1 MSLNKIL
8 VATNLTERS
17 DRALARALQLKPDA
31 LVLLHVV
38 SAGLPPEVA
47 AEQQKAAEAFLA
59 HRLRYETS
67 EGASDRSHTVLTGS
81 AFSTIIAE
89 AISDAAELII
99 IGKPGTH
106 PFSELFVGTTAER
119 VIRFSDR
126 PVLMVKQAESG
137 SYRRVLVAFDGS
149 EGAVRA
155 LQMAVA
161 IAPDAEFRVVHA
173 WWAPHVPLGDLEA
186 ARQAIHQENERIKML
201 IANAARQAVA
211 KCGGSP
217 KVVIDLVEG
226 NPYIVIANQSSWAD
240 LLAMGT
246 HSKGFLASTV
256 SIGKLARHL
265 LIEASCDV
273 LTSRP

>member
-38 SAGLPPEVA
+38 PAGLPPEFA
-47 AEQQKAAEAFLA
+47 AEQQKAAEALLA
-59 HRLRYETS
+59 RSLRC
-67 EGASDRSHTVLTGS
+67 EGSQPASDRSHTILTGS

-89 AISDAAELII
+89 AISHAAQLII
-99 IGKPGTH
+99 IGKPGTR
-106 PFSELFVGTTAER
+106 PFSELFIGTTAER

-126 PVLMVKQAESG
+126 PVLMVKRPESG
-137 SYRRVLVAFDGS
+137 PYRRVLVAFDGS
-149 EGAVRA
+149 EAAVRA
-155 LQMAVA
+155 LRTAVA

-173 WWAPHVPLGDLEA
+173 WWAPHAPLGDLEV
-186 ARQAIHQENERIKML
+186 ARKAIDQENERIKKL
-201 IANAARQAVA
+201 LADTASQALA
-211 KCGGSP
+211 KSGGSP
-217 KVVIDLVEG
+217 KVVIDLVED
-226 NPYIVIANQSSWAD
+226 NPYIVVANQSSWAD
-240 LLAMGT
+240 LLVMGT
-246 HSKGFLASTV
+246 HSKGQLANTV

>member
-17 DRALARALQLKPDA
+17 DRALARALQLRPDA

-38 SAGLPPEVA
+38 PAGLPPELA
-47 AEQQKAAEAFLA
+47 TEQQKAAETFLA
-59 HRLRYETS
+59 RRLHYETS
-67 EGASDRSHTVLTGS
+67 EGASHRSPTVLSGS

-89 AISDAAELII
+89 AISDAADLIA

-106 PFSELFVGTTAER
+106 PFSELFTGTTAER

-137 SYRRVLVAFDGS
+137 PYRRVLVAFDGS

-161 IAPDAEFRVVHA
+161 IAPDSEFRVVHA
-173 WWAPHVPLGDLEA
+173 WWAPHVPLDDLEA
-186 ARQAIHQENERIKML
+186 ARQAIDQQNERIKKL

-211 KCGGSP
+211 RCGGSP
-217 KVVIDLVEG
+217 KVVIDLVED

>member
-38 SAGLPPEVA
+38 PAGLPLEFA
-47 AEQQKAAEAFLA
+47 AEQQKAAEIFLA
-59 HRLRYETS
+59 RRLHYEGS
-67 EGASDRSHTVLTGS
+67 ERASDRSHAVLTGS

-89 AISDAAELII
+89 AISGAAELII
-99 IGKPGTH
+99 IGKPGTR
-106 PFSELFVGTTAER
+106 PFSELFTGTTAER

-126 PVLMVKQAESG
+126 PVLMVKQAGSG
-137 SYRRVLVAFDGS
+137 PYRRVLVAFDGS

-155 LQMAVA
+155 LGTAVA

-173 WWAPHVPLGDLEA
+173 WWAPHAPLGDLEA
-186 ARQAIHQENERIKML
+186 ARQAIDEENERIKKL
-201 IANAARQAVA
+201 LADTARQAVA

-217 KVVIDLVEG
+217 KMVIDLVED
-226 NPYIVIANQSSWAD
+226 NPYIVVANQSSWAD
-240 LLAMGT
+240 LLVMGT
-246 HSKGFLASTV
+246 HGKGRLANTV